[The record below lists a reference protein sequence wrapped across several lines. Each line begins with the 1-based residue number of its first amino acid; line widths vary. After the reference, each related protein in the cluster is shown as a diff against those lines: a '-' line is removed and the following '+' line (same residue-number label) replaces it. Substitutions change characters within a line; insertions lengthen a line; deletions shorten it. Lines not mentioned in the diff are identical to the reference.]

1 MLFLKLVNKPYRNK
15 QKKKDYNLLINQM
28 MKDIYN

>member
-15 QKKKDYNLLINQM
+15 KKKDYNLLINQM

>member
-1 MLFLKLVNKPYRNK
+1 MLFLKLVNKPYR
-15 QKKKDYNLLINQM
+15 KKKDYNLLINQM